1 MGKEAMKKNSTDIS
15 ISYLKDINH
24 KESETK
30 THSSKGS
37 LNDFLRVQ
45 N

>member
-1 MGKEAMKKNSTDIS
+1 MKKDNSTDKS
-15 ISYLKDINH
+15 VSYLKDINH

-30 THSSKGS
+30 AHSSNGS

>member
-1 MGKEAMKKNSTDIS
+1 MEKENSIDIS
-15 ISYLKDINH
+15 VLHLKDINH

-30 THSSKGS
+30 THSSSGS
-37 LNDFLRVQ
+37 FNYFLRVQ

>member
-1 MGKEAMKKNSTDIS
+1 MKEENSTDIS
-15 ISYLKDINH
+15 VSYLKNINH
-24 KESETK
+24 KELATK
-30 THSSKGS
+30 TQSSNGS